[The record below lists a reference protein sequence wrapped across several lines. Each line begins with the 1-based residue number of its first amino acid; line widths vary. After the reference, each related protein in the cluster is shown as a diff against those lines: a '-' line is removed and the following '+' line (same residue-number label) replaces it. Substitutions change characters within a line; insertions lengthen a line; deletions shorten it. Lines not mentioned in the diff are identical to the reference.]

1 MLRTG
6 LQSFGRRFMQDRGGN
21 LAMTFAIVS
30 VPLLGAMGAGMDYM
44 RAMNLHR
51 ELQANL
57 DAAVVAAV
65 KDIGVKDDEALKSQI
80 SNWLAAEASVAG
92 SYTLDT
98 KGLIIDKTTSVITAK
113 VTANVSTTFMR
124 VLGKK
129 TIPIAVKASVAGGE
143 TVTKSA
149 FSMYF
154 VLDRSGSMDEET
166 TTTYTA
172 TCTTG
177 KKKKKTTTSCTKKY
191 TKMEALKLAAGDL
204 LEQFSNADPSNKYVR
219 TGAVSYDT
227 AMDKETPLVWGT
239 TTVAN
244 YIDALTP
251 RYYTNSGEAFQM
263 AYDSLTAT
271 GANSE
276 DKLHAAKNKV
286 TDPKKYIVFMTDGEN
301 KTKKY
306 CELARTNNVHVYSI
320 AFMAPTAGQNL
331 LKYCATTSA
340 DYFEA
345 ESTNDLVDAFDSIGE
360 SASKNLVKLT
370 N

>member
-1 MLRTG
+1 MIACTRMLRTG

-149 FSMYF
+149 FSMYL
-154 VLDRSGSMDEET
+154 VLDHSGSMDEST
-166 TTTYTA
+166 NTTYT
-172 TCTTG
+172 TKCNGVT
-177 KKKKKTTTSCTKKY
+177 CTKKY
-191 TKMEALKLAAGDL
+191 TKMESLKLAVESL
-204 LEQFSNADPSNKYVR
+204 TTQFKTADPNNKYVR
-219 TGAVSYDT
+219 TAAV
-227 AMDKETPLVWGT
+227 
-239 TTVAN
+239 
-244 YIDALTP
+244 
-251 RYYTNSGEAFQM
+251 
-263 AYDSLTAT
+263 AYD
-271 GANSE
+271 
-276 DKLHAAKNKV
+276 DKMDTPAAM
-286 TDPKKYIVFMTDGEN
+286 PG
-301 KTKKY
+301 
-306 CELARTNNVHVYSI
+306 
-320 AFMAPTAGQNL
+320 APT
-331 LKYCATTSA
+331 TP
-340 DYFEA
+340 
-345 ESTNDLVDAFDSIGE
+345 
-360 SASKNLVKLT
+360 
-370 N
+370 